1 MKIHQTEI
9 NFNFKVLDYIDELL
23 DQQQILLDSG
33 NIAYLL
39 AQMLFLEDTQ
49 HMFYRSK
56 EVYLQDIH
64 ISCLRRLFLLCIHIF
79 ELLD

>member
-9 NFNFKVLDYIDELL
+9 NFNFKALDYIDELP
-23 DQQQILLDSG
+23 DQQQILLGSD
-33 NIAYLL
+33 NIVYLL
-39 AQMLFLEDTQ
+39 AQKLFLEGTQ
-49 HMFYRSK
+49 HMLYRSK

-64 ISCLRRLFLLCIHIF
+64 ISCLRRLFILYIHIF